1 MLREEGR
8 SDKFFNDKISFL
20 LGLQEKTSD
29 KISDKNLLNFYL
41 SSITIDGF
49 KYEPTNKTDK
59 NIWKYLVAS
68 NLIIIN
74 ELEDPET
81 IKKYEVA
88 AHDGSFDK
96 DKIFEIYMSIPFSI
110 NQLLNAQTIYQGLE
124 GYEGRALIYQRALLS
139 DNTENKLKLLFLLK
153 ESFALCISAYIPS
166 LCASPPVPGFV
177 KASLC

>member
-1 MLREEGR
+1 M
-8 SDKFFNDKISFL
+8 

-49 KYEPTNKTDK
+49 KYEPSNKTDK

-68 NLIIIN
+68 NLIIID

-96 DKIFEIYMSIPFSI
+96 DKIFEIYMSLPFSI
-110 NQLLNAQTIYQGLE
+110 NQLLNASTIYQGLE

-139 DNTENKLKLLFLLK
+139 DNIENKIKYLLILKF
-153 ESFALCISAYIPS
+153 S
-166 LCASPPVPGFV
+166 
-177 KASLC
+177 